1 MPQFP
6 VYLWTLPMFHCNG
19 WCFPWSIVLQAG
31 TQVCLRRV
39 ASDTI
44 FAALAEQ
51 GVTHLCG
58 APIVMGMLV
67 NAPEAARRPFP
78 QKVRM
83 MTAASAPP
91 AAVLEKMEALGI
103 EVTHVYGLTEVYG
116 PATVCAWQEEWA
128 ALDAEHRSR
137 KLARQGVPY
146 PVLEGLEVM
155 DPATMTAGPAR
166 RRRPSARS

>member
-1 MPQFP
+1 
-6 VYLWTLPMFHCNG
+6 
-19 WCFPWSIVLQAG
+19 
-31 TQVCLRRV
+31 
-39 ASDTI
+39 
-44 FAALAEQ
+44 
-51 GVTHLCG
+51 
-58 APIVMGMLV
+58 MGMLV
-67 NAPEAARRPFP
+67 NAPEAARRPFA

-137 KLARQGVPY
+137 MLARQGVPY
-146 PVLEGLEVM
+146 PG
-155 DPATMTAGPAR
+155 ARGPGGHGPGDDDARAAR

>member
-1 MPQFP
+1 MNAVGNVLVWSMPQFP

-39 ASDTI
+39 ASETI
-44 FAALAEQ
+44 FAALAEH

-67 NAPEAARRPFP
+67 NAPDSARRPFA

-91 AAVLEKMEALGI
+91 AAVLERMEALGI

-116 PATVCAWQEEWA
+116 PATVCAWQESWP
-128 ALDAEHRSR
+128 RSR
-137 KLARQGVPY
+137 R
-146 PVLEGLEVM
+146 
-155 DPATMTAGPAR
+155 
-166 RRRPSARS
+166 